1 MMKSLEQPECT
12 HPTRYPTD
20 LTDAEWNL
28 IKDDVLARSH
38 IGAPRTVC
46 TRCVVNALLYL
57 HKTGCQ
63 WKMIPSDFPYSSTV
77 YYHFREWSKKGTWE
91 RINDR
96 LRKHLRQ
103 QEGRD
108 AEPSA
113 AIVDSQSVKP
123 TEVGGDSGF
132 DGGKLVKG
140 RKRHVAVDTLG
151 LLLVVV
157 VTAASFP
164 EANSAP
170 FLGPKL
176 QEKSSRL
183 EKIWMDGGYKEQ
195 FIDWFAKE
203 CKILVERVKRPAGA
217 VGFEVLPKRWV
228 VERTFAWLSF
238 FRRLSKDYEYSTTVS
253 ESMIYIAS
261 IRIMLKRLT
270 RKQDA
275 LSRTS

>member
-1 MMKSLEQPECT
+1 MKSLEQPACT
-12 HPTRYPTD
+12 HPTSYRTD
-20 LTDAEWNL
+20 LTDAEWEL

-38 IGAPRTVC
+38 IGSPRTVC

-63 WKMIPSDFPYSSTV
+63 WEMIPHDFPHYSTV
-77 YYHFREWSKKGTWE
+77 YYHFRQWEKKGIWE

-96 LRKHLRQ
+96 LRRHVRK

-113 AIVDSQSVKP
+113 AIVDSQSVKT
-123 TEVGGDSGF
+123 TEIGGDVGF
-132 DGGKLVKG
+132 DAGKMVNG

-164 EANSAP
+164 EATSAP
-170 FLGPKL
+170 LLGPKL
-176 QEKSSRL
+176 HKKSARL
-183 EKIWMDGGYKEQ
+183 KKIWVDAGYKEQ
-195 FIDWFAKE
+195 FITWFLTTYNV
-203 CKILVERVKRPAGA
+203 IVEVVKRRDGA
-217 VGFEVLPKRWV
+217 VGFEVQPKRWV
-228 VERTFAWLSF
+228 VERTFAWLYC
-238 FRRLSKDYEYSTTVS
+238 FRRLSKDYEYATSTS
-253 ESMIYIAS
+253 ESMVYLAS

-270 RKQDA
+270 REKDKILPA
-275 LSRTS
+275 S

>member
-1 MMKSLEQPECT
+1 
-12 HPTRYPTD
+12 
-20 LTDAEWNL
+20 
-28 IKDDVLARSH
+28 
-38 IGAPRTVC
+38 
-46 TRCVVNALLYL
+46 
-57 HKTGCQ
+57 
-63 WKMIPSDFPYSSTV
+63 MIPSNFPHYSTV

-91 RINDR
+91 RLNDR
-96 LRKHLRQ
+96 LRKQLRQ

-113 AIVDSQSVKP
+113 AIVDSQSVKT

-183 EKIWMDGGYKEQ
+183 EKRWADGGYKEQ
-195 FIDWFAKE
+195 VIEWFAAN
-203 CKILVERVKRPAGA
+203 CKILVEIVKRPAGA

-228 VERTFAWLSF
+228 VERTFAWLYF

>member
-12 HPTRYPTD
+12 HLTRYPTD
-20 LTDAEWNL
+20 LTDAEWDL

-38 IGAPRTVC
+38 IGSPRTVC

-63 WKMIPSDFPYSSTV
+63 WKMLPSDFPHYSTV

-96 LRKHLRQ
+96 LRKQLRQ

-113 AIVDSQSVKP
+113 AIVDSQSVKT
-123 TEVGGDSGF
+123 TEVGGDVGF

-140 RKRHVAVDTLG
+140 RKRHIAVDTLG
-151 LLLVVV
+151 LLLVAV
-157 VTAASFP
+157 VTAASLP
-164 EANSAP
+164 EATSAP

-183 EKIWMDGGYKEQ
+183 EKIWTDGGYKEQ
-195 FIDWFAKE
+195 FIEWFAKE
-203 CKILVERVKRPAGA
+203 CKILVEIVKRPAGA
-217 VGFEVLPKRWV
+217 VGFEVLPRRWV
-228 VERTFAWLSF
+228 VERTFAWLYF
-238 FRRLSKDYEYSTTVS
+238 FRRLSKDYEYSTTMS
-253 ESMIYIAS
+253 ENMIYIAS